1 MNQRLIVV
9 TAVVLAHIG
18 GLWALQN
25 GLLQRAI
32 EVIIPVTVMAEVIEP
47 AQPQVEPAA
56 AAVPAPPAP
65 AIKQQKTVPDLPA
78 PTPPPQK
85 IESSPVVLE
94 TPSALAPVVE
104 PSPPAPTQTPLA
116 AATASNAAPAASAA
130 TPAPPKIELPS
141 SKADYL
147 NNPHP
152 PYPPF
157 SKRMGEQGL
166 VVVRALIEVNGT
178 ASKAEVK
185 TSSGFDRLDAAAL
198 QAVLKWRYVPG
209 KRNGEPQ
216 AMWFDVPIDFHLTPN

>member
-56 AAVPAPPAP
+56 APTPPAP
-65 AIKQQKTVPDLPA
+65 AIRHQKTVPDLPA
-78 PTPPPQK
+78 PTPPIPK

-104 PSPPAPTQTPLA
+104 TSPAAPAQTPLA
-116 AATASNAAPAASAA
+116 TATASNAAPAASAA

-147 NNPHP
+147 NNPRP